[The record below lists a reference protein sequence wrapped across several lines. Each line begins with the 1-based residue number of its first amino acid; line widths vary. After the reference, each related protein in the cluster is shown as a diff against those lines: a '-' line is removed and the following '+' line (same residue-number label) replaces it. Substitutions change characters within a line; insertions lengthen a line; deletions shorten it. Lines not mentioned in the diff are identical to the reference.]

1 MMAFCQTPRLNKA
14 QIKKKVVLLL
24 VTMPVVKAAVWVWVD
39 GECSYL
45 EPTAISHLAKDL
57 AALLRPSFFSK
68 HTDSFLYWPD
78 DSPDVH
84 FVLDTLEVDAR
95 QVLHEALLHNK
106 PPTSPKRLTNTNPPT
121 TTNLLAS
128 TKPPHVL
135 TIAVTPKGVEVRYSF
150 VPVLRL

>member
-1 MMAFCQTPRLNKA
+1 
-14 QIKKKVVLLL
+14 
-24 VTMPVVKAAVWVWVD
+24 MPVVKAAVWVWVD

-57 AALLRPSFFSK
+57 ATLLRPSFFRK

-84 FVLDTLEVDAR
+84 FVLDTLEVDSR

-106 PPTSPKRLTNTNPPT
+106 PPTSSNLLAT
-121 TTNLLAS
+121 TSNLLAS

-135 TIAVTPKGVEVRYSF
+135 TIAVTSTGVEVRYSF